1 MSIFIC
7 LTSKGPITNHN
18 LESISKN
25 LYIDTT
31 NLTYSEVLTKI
42 YNVSRG
48 FKYIVVIDLDK
59 LIIKNIDYC
68 KLIEVLPEDFDILQ
82 LTTDNCTH
90 ITNLFEFHNNDI
102 YIRKD
107 HQYNGNHAFLCT
119 KIYFENVEELITN
132 KSFVEL
138 PYTRYSNIM
147 TIPIFNVKNDK
158 KTNKLINHIMSVYQ
172 KHLNYYL

>member
-7 LTSKGPITNHN
+7 VTSESPISSHN
-18 LESISKN
+18 LESISNN

-31 NLTYSEVLTKI
+31 DLNYTEVLTKI
-42 YNVSRG
+42 HHASRE
-48 FKYIVVIDLDK
+48 FKYIVVLDLDK

-68 KLIEVLPEDFDILQ
+68 KLIEILPEDFDILQ
-82 LTTDNCTH
+82 LTTNNSTH

-102 YIRKD
+102 YIKKC
-107 HQYNGNHAFLCT
+107 HQYDGNNAFLCT
-119 KIYFENVEELITN
+119 KIYFENVVKMIMN

-147 TIPIFNVKNDK
+147 TIPIFNIKPDK
-158 KTNKLINHIMSVYQ
+158 KTNKLIDHIMSVYQ
-172 KHLNYYL
+172 KHLKYYS